1 MNNLQFEHIRNPDF
15 IGLVQKL
22 PQNIQRRTA
31 RQFQILQENPLYPSL
46 HFKKTSTGLWSIRI
60 TNDYRVLGYENDGQ
74 IIWYWIGPHSEYEKM
89 IRRSKTT

>member
-22 PQNIQRRTA
+22 PQNIQRRAA

-46 HFKKTSTGLWSIRI
+46 HFKKVAGLWSIRI
-60 TNDYRVLGYENDGQ
+60 TNDYRALGYENDGQ